1 MANKKDAKKIEYRP
15 PIVTFMGHVDH
26 GKTSILDAIRN
37 TNVQEGEYGGITQ
50 HIGAYQIT
58 HHDKKI
64 TFIDTPGHE
73 AFTQMR
79 ARGGKIA
86 DIVVLVVAADA
97 GVQPQT
103 KEAIV
108 HAKAGGSTIIV
119 AINKMDLAGADP
131 QKVKQQLAQE
141 NVLVEDWGG
150 EVISVEVSAKKKDNL
165 DQLLDA
171 ILAVAELKQLKYLP
185 EAELEATIIE
195 SKKDAKKGVLVTC
208 VVRTGTLHLR
218 DEVVASG
225 YEAKIKSMVNAKGE
239 RIKEAD
245 PGTPVELMGFK
256 ETPNVGDLIVEKGSD
271 LADLA
276 VDEERSEIIGQDTRK
291 VVAIVLRADTQG
303 TLEAVKA
310 SLAEMITSTVGLT
323 FSIKFLLAK
332 PGNITD
338 SDIMLAQS
346 GDGIVIGFNV
356 KIPSYL
362 KDLARD
368 MGVIVKSYQ
377 TIYELIDEVGD
388 LLEGTAK
395 MEEEKIKGRAQILK
409 IFKLPSGDK
418 IIGCKVEAGSLKVK
432 NSIAIYDKNPI
443 DLSEDDEPLHRAR
456 IKKIKSGKDE
466 IDLAGKNNECGLL
479 LKPQFEDVE
488 KGMWIEVIS
497 R

>member
-1 MANKKDAKKIEYRP
+1 MQNKENANKIEYRP

-50 HIGAYQIT
+50 HIGAYQIS
-58 HHDKKI
+58 HKDKKI

-79 ARGGKIA
+79 ARGGKVA

-103 KEAIV
+103 KEAIA
-108 HAKAGGSTIIV
+108 HAKAGGSTVIV
-119 AINKMDLAGADP
+119 AINKMDLAGADS

-141 NVLVEDWGG
+141 NILVEDWGG
-150 EVISVEVSAKKKDNL
+150 DVISVEVSAKKKENL

-185 EAELEATIIE
+185 QSELEAMIIE

-208 VVRTGTLHLR
+208 VVRSGTLKIR
-218 DEVVASG
+218 DEVMASG
-225 YEAKIKSMVNAKGE
+225 HGAKVKSMVNDKGE
-239 RIKEAD
+239 RLQEAG
-245 PGTPVELMGFK
+245 PGTPVEVMGFK
-256 ETPNVGDLIVEKGSD
+256 EAPNVGDLVVEKGSE

-276 VDEERSEIIGQDTRK
+276 VDTERTEIIGKDTRK
-291 VVAIVLRADTQG
+291 VVSIVLRADTQG

-310 SLAEMITSTVGLT
+310 SLAELITSTVGLT
-323 FSIKFLLAK
+323 FSIKFLLAA

-362 KDLARD
+362 KDLAQD
-368 MGVIVKSYQ
+368 MGVIVKSYN

-395 MEEEKIKGRAQILK
+395 MEEQKIKGRAQVLK
-409 IFKLPSGDK
+409 LFKLPSGDK
-418 IIGCKVEAGSLKVK
+418 IIGCKVEAGKLKEG
-432 NSIAIYDKNPI
+432 NSVAIYDKNPI
-443 DLSEDDEPLHRAR
+443 DVTDEDESLHKAK
-456 IKKIKSGKDE
+456 IKKIKSGKDDVE
-466 IDLAGKNNECGLL
+466 LVGKNNECGLL
-479 LKPQFEDVE
+479 LKPQYEDVE
-488 KGMWIEVIS
+488 KGMWLEVI
-497 R
+497 

>member
-1 MANKKDAKKIEYRP
+1 MAKTEDAKKTKYRP

-26 GKTSILDAIRN
+26 GKTSILDAIRH

-50 HIGAYQIT
+50 HIGAYQVT
-58 HHDKKI
+58 HNNQKI

-79 ARGGKIA
+79 ARGGRVA

-103 KEAIV
+103 KEAIA
-108 HAKAGGSTIIV
+108 HARAGGSQIIV
-119 AINKMDLAGADP
+119 AINKMDLPAADS

-141 NVLVEDWGG
+141 NIMVEDWGG
-150 EVISVEVSAKKKDNL
+150 DTICVEVSAKTKENL
-165 DQLLDA
+165 NQLLDA
-171 ILAVAELKQLKYLP
+171 ILLVSEMKELKYLP
-185 EAELEATIIE
+185 AAELEAMIIE
-195 SKKDAKKGVLVTC
+195 SKKDAKKGVLVSC
-208 VVRTGTLHLR
+208 VVRAGTLKLR
-218 DEVVASG
+218 DQVVASG
-225 YEAKIKSMVNAKGE
+225 QRAKIKSMVNDKGE
-239 RIKEAD
+239 QMQTAD
-245 PGTPVELMGFK
+245 PGTPVEIMGFK
-256 ETPNVGDLIVEKGSD
+256 ETPQVGDLIVEEGSE

-276 VDEERSEIIGQDTRK
+276 VDEAREEIIGQDTRK

-323 FSIKFLLAK
+323 FSIKFLLATT
-332 PGNITD
+332 GDITD

-356 KIPSYL
+356 KVPPYL

-368 MGVIVKSYQ
+368 LGVIVKSYQ

-388 LLEGTAK
+388 LLEGSAIR
-395 MEEEKIKGRAQILK
+395 EEEKIKGRAQVLK
-409 IFKLPSGDK
+409 IFKLTSGDK

-443 DLSEDDEPLHRAR
+443 DLTNEDQPLHKAK

-466 IDLAGKNNECGLL
+466 IEVAGKNNECGLL
-479 LKPQFEDVE
+479 LKPQYEEIE
-488 KGMWIEVIS
+488 KGMWIEVI
-497 R
+497 